1 MRTQHEVHHQG
12 YNTIRTVQNTK
23 NEGILNV
30 SWEGGETQVTAKGL
44 GIRMASGISTTTL
57 GGGGR
62 VLFSTHNSISSYTWV
77 RAE

>member
-30 SWEGGETQVTAKGL
+30 SWEGGETQVAAKGL
-44 GIRMASGISTTTL
+44 GIRMASGISTTLMGGIISHPQFYIQLHL
-57 GGGGR
+57 GKGR
-62 VLFSTHNSISSYTWV
+62 IRIF
-77 RAE
+77 